1 MHLQF
6 DFPRL
11 GVRRLFVPRRRDA
24 ARCKRREI
32 PCRMAPLWLLWGKDS
47 PNGGRRTEEVANIC
61 ITAIISS
68 AARRSMNIRALTAR
82 RNALDAARSDLF
94 AHIIFVVLRRR
105 RAERLR
111 FPEGVAIRCMFAN
124 TFSAAR
130 RSMNIRALTAGGGV
144 LEAARGD
151 LFAHTILAAI
161 LQRGGDLPANDRGGC
176 NGCKIAI
183 ANVLARHPSACSF
196 YEMP

>member
-94 AHIIFVVLRRR
+94 AHIIFLVLRRR
-105 RAERLR
+105 CAER
-111 FPEGVAIRCMFAN
+111 
-124 TFSAAR
+124 
-130 RSMNIRALTAGGGV
+130 RAV
-144 LEAARGD
+144 C
-151 LFAHTILAAI
+151 
-161 LQRGGDLPANDRGGC
+161 RGGC
-176 NGCKIAI
+176 NSLYVCKHIFSGAAIDEYSCSDGGGRRFRSGSRRSVCSYNFGCDPATWRRP
-183 ANVLARHPSACSF
+183 AG
-196 YEMP
+196 E